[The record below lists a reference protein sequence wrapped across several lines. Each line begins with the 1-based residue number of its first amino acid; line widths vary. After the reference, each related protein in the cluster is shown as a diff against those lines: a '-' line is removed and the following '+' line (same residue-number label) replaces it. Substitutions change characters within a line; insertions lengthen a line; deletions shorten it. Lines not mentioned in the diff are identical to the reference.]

1 MKRIILAV
9 IICMLFAAPVFAGC
23 TAKEDTWM
31 YLETESFFAWA
42 RVARI
47 NVAQA
52 VAMLMQDGREG
63 NAVFVRKGTHLSL
76 IEKIDEHISVLEY
89 RGTPMIALNAIIRC
103 D

>member
-1 MKRIILAV
+1 
-9 IICMLFAAPVFAGC
+9 
-23 TAKEDTWM
+23 
-31 YLETESFFAWA
+31 
-42 RVARI
+42 
-47 NVAQA
+47 
-52 VAMLMQDGREG
+52 MQDGREG